1 MLFTGDPHRIRIAVM
16 HVAQQPPKRGR
27 PKGALDTKRRK
38 RRGAILPSP
47 VLPSLTPI
55 IAAGINTVRDR
66 LQQLEHPVPPSEI
79 ARITGISKATLI
91 RRCNEGSLPHFRSR
105 GMILLDPAVVL
116 EWYMRRWVP
125 LGQQSVYLSLSRARA
140 IRPGRKKQPAAS
152 ARESLSASL

>member
-1 MLFTGDPHRIRIAVM
+1 
-16 HVAQQPPKRGR
+16 
-27 PKGALDTKRRK
+27 
-38 RRGAILPSP
+38 
-47 VLPSLTPI
+47 VLPSSEEVLPSFTPA

-125 LGQQSVYLSLSRARA
+125 HGQQSVYLSLSRARA
-140 IRPGRKKQPAAS
+140 IRPGRKKQSAVS
-152 ARESLSASL
+152 ARESL

>member
-1 MLFTGDPHRIRIAVM
+1 V
-16 HVAQQPPKRGR
+16 
-27 PKGALDTKRRK
+27 
-38 RRGAILPSP
+38 LPSP
-47 VLPSLTPI
+47 EEVLPSFTPA

-116 EWYMRRWVP
+116 EWYMRRWVSQ
-125 LGQQSVYLSLSRARA
+125 GQQSVYLSLSRARA
-140 IRPGRKKQPAAS
+140 IRLGRK
-152 ARESLSASL
+152 

>member
-1 MLFTGDPHRIRIAVM
+1 VLFTGDPRGIRIAIM
-16 HVAQQPPKRGR
+16 HVTEEPRRRGR
-27 PKGALDTKRRK
+27 PKGAVDTKRRK
-38 RRGAILPSP
+38 RRGG
-47 VLPSLTPI
+47 VLPSSEEVLPSFTPA

-125 LGQQSVYLSLSRARA
+125 HGQQSVYLSLSRARA
-140 IRPGRKKQPAAS
+140 IRPGRKKQSAVS
-152 ARESLSASL
+152 ARESL